1 MSFTNHQQVINKGDT
16 AIVYISINNMHAI
29 EITPTI
35 VNKHGEVC
43 ENVFQTT
50 YGALKVK
57 TLIGKSF
64 GSKLELS
71 RGYAYILQPNAELWT
86 QTLPHRTQI
95 LYTPDISMIL
105 FQLEIQPGKIVIE
118 AGTGSGSLSHY
129 FIRAVKENGH
139 LYTFDFHKDRV
150 EQARDEFEKHGLGNF
165 VTVQHRDVCSGGF
178 TDELDQKADAVFLDL
193 PAPHLAVEFVVKVLK
208 QSGGRFCSFSP
219 CIEQTQACCLELE
232 KNGFLEV
239 HTIEIL
245 QSEHIVKEKPVP
257 ILDLS
262 FVKTKREPGENSEK
276 KAVGEV
282 KKVLTTFTPPI
293 LQGHTGYLT
302 FATLPSIAFRDI
314 K

>member
-1 MSFTNHQQVINKGDT
+1 M
-16 AIVYISINNMHAI
+16 
-29 EITPTI
+29 
-35 VNKHGEVC
+35 
-43 ENVFQTT
+43 
-50 YGALKVK
+50 
-57 TLIGKSF
+57 
-64 GSKLELS
+64 
-71 RGYAYILQPNAELWT
+71 
-86 QTLPHRTQI
+86 
-95 LYTPDISMIL
+95 
-105 FQLEIQPGKIVIE
+105 
-118 AGTGSGSLSHY
+118 
-129 FIRAVKENGH
+129 KENGH

-150 EQARDEFEKHGLGNF
+150 EQARDEFEKHGLGSF
-165 VTVQHRDVCSGGF
+165 VTVQHRDVCSSGF

-193 PAPHLAVEFVVKVLK
+193 PAPHLAIESVVKVLK
-208 QSGGRFCSFSP
+208 LSGGRFCSFSP

-262 FVKTKREPGENSEK
+262 FVKTKVNSFNVKLIHMKLINSFYLQREIGENSEK

-282 KKVLTTFTPPI
+282 KKVLTTFTPPT

>member
-1 MSFTNHQQVINKGDT
+1 MSFENHRQVIKLGDT

-64 GSKLELS
+64 GTKLELS

-118 AGTGSGSLSHY
+118 GKLL
-129 FIRAVKENGH
+129 F
-139 LYTFDFHKDRV
+139 
-150 EQARDEFEKHGLGNF
+150 
-165 VTVQHRDVCSGGF
+165 
-178 TDELDQKADAVFLDL
+178 
-193 PAPHLAVEFVVKVLK
+193 
-208 QSGGRFCSFSP
+208 
-219 CIEQTQACCLELE
+219 
-232 KNGFLEV
+232 
-239 HTIEIL
+239 
-245 QSEHIVKEKPVP
+245 
-257 ILDLS
+257 
-262 FVKTKREPGENSEK
+262 
-276 KAVGEV
+276 
-282 KKVLTTFTPPI
+282 
-293 LQGHTGYLT
+293 
-302 FATLPSIAFRDI
+302 
-314 K
+314 